1 MKLIL
6 VILLAFV
13 AISKADHLDALLHQK
28 IAASTP
34 QVADSHFATYG
45 ANVGHWGQR
54 FAHACHKNE
63 LASIAG
69 HDFNISVGG
78 INHGVKPWAQFES
91 LRWGTKLEHLESK
104 KFVSGVGGWSWSI
117 VSAAIGMREGDTVSM
132 RSVYGWA
139 QSTTNQQ
146 YQVISWQSCKRK
158 LFKKKCHTEHRNEP
172 RGLTTDEV
180 NLIMSGMVMFSH
192 RGALSVCPAQLSSDI
207 EKQDLGIQFESLG
220 NGMTE
225 SDILYNIQQG
235 EVVQAVTSLL
245 RGTAT
250 PSIVENVQGFMN
262 HPRSGTLHH
271 GSGLGTFVINL
282 NWTGV
287 FTVTVQI

>member
-1 MKLIL
+1 MRTIL
-6 VILLAFV
+6 LVLLAFV
-13 AISKADHLDALLHQK
+13 AISKADHFDAMLHQK

-34 QVADSHFATYG
+34 QVADAHFATYG
-45 ANVGHWGQR
+45 DNVGHWGQR
-54 FAHACHKNE
+54 FAHDINRNDLGSVTGA
-63 LASIAG
+63 
-69 HDFNISVGG
+69 DFGIQVGG
-78 INHGVKPWAQFES
+78 VHHNVKPWSQFEA

-117 VSAAIGMREGDTVSM
+117 VSAAVGVREGETVHM

-139 QSTTNQQ
+139 QSTTKQQ
-146 YQVISWQSCKRK
+146 YQVISWQNCKRK

-180 NLIMSGMVMFSH
+180 NLIMSGMVMYSH
-192 RGALSVCPAQLSSDI
+192 RGALSVCPAQLSGELSKEDI
-207 EKQDLGIQFESLG
+207 GTQFDSLG

-225 SDILYNIQQG
+225 SDTLWNIQQS

-250 PSIVENVQGFMN
+250 PSIVENIQGFMN

-271 GSGLGTFVINL
+271 GSGMGTFVINL
-282 NWTGV
+282 EWSGV
-287 FTVTVQI
+287 FTVSVQI